1 MSLHPTEPVFA
12 SGSGDSTIRIYDYE
26 LKDQVGLLKGH
37 THSVNSVCWERD
49 VLMSG
54 SSDMTLKMWKSSN
67 KTNEFDFGEFQC
79 IKTFIGHEHTVSFVY
94 NIKNTEITVSCSRD
108 KTIRFW
114 DRETTYCRKT
124 IADYHSEWVRC
135 CDANSEYFVS
145 SGNDKKL
152 FVFSLS

>member
-1 MSLHPTEPVFA
+1 
-12 SGSGDSTIRIYDYE
+12 
-26 LKDQVGLLKGH
+26 
-37 THSVNSVCWERD
+37 
-49 VLMSG
+49 
-54 SSDMTLKMWKSSN
+54 MTLKMWKSSN
-67 KTNEFDFGEFQC
+67 KTNEFDFAEFQC

-94 NIKNTEITVSCSRD
+94 NIKNTEISVSCSRD